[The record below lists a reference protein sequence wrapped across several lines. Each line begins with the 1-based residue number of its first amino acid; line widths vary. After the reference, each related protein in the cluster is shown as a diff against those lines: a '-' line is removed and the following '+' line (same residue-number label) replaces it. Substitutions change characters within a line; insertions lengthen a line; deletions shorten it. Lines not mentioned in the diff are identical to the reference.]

1 MKLDAVFS
9 VDPANM
15 NDAAEIARTVEAL
28 GFAGLWSGETR
39 HNGFLPLVIA
49 AQQSERIEL
58 GPAVAIA
65 FPRSPM
71 VTAQLA
77 WDLQAF
83 SQGRFLLG
91 LGTQVRSHIEQR
103 FGMAWEPPIAK
114 IRDYIQA
121 MRAIWNSFQTGA
133 PLNYRG
139 QFYKHTLMLPLFNP
153 GPIEHPRIPIYL
165 AGVNKGL
172 MRLAGEL
179 CEGFHVHPFH
189 SVKYLNEI
197 IRPQIAAGAARA
209 QRSAADVVLAAGVF
223 TITGPDEA
231 TMDLVRA
238 RVRQQIAFYAS
249 TPSYRVVL
257 AVHGWEEVGGQLTRL
272 AALRRWEE
280 MSRLISDDMLD
291 AFAIQAPFGRV
302 GQALCE
308 RYEGI
313 VDRVACYIPFVP
325 GGWDDMWRDTVATV
339 HRA

>member
-1 MKLDAVFS
+1 
-9 VDPANM
+9 
-15 NDAAEIARTVEAL
+15 
-28 GFAGLWSGETR
+28 
-39 HNGFLPLVIA
+39 
-49 AQQSERIEL
+49 
-58 GPAVAIA
+58 
-65 FPRSPM
+65 
-71 VTAQLA
+71 
-77 WDLQAF
+77 
-83 SQGRFLLG
+83 
-91 LGTQVRSHIEQR
+91 
-103 FGMAWEPPIAK
+103 
-114 IRDYIQA
+114 
-121 MRAIWNSFQTGA
+121 MRAIWHTFQTGV

-153 GPIEHPRIPIYL
+153 GPIEHPLIPIYL

-197 IRPQIAAGAARA
+197 IRPQVAIGAARA
-209 QRSAADVVLAAGVF
+209 QRSAADVVLAVGVF

-231 TMDLVRA
+231 TMALVRA

-257 AVHGWEEVGGQLTRL
+257 AVHGWEAIGGQLTRL
-272 AALRRWEE
+272 AALRRWDE
-280 MSRLISDDMLD
+280 MGKLISDEMLD

-302 GQALCE
+302 GQALRE
-308 RYEGI
+308 RYLGI

-339 HRA
+339 HGA